1 MSDVETRIAEHY
13 SGDSLLDNIRG
24 ALKQSGV
31 DPAAPNI
38 EDLKPVDEF
47 HTGGL
52 EATDALLD
60 QLEITGKTRVLDIG
74 CGIGGAA
81 RHVAARTGAHV
92 RGFDLT
98 PDFVNTAK
106 ALSDLVGMRDATSF
120 QIGSALDIPEP
131 DNSTDL
137 ALMFHVGMNI
147 KDKKTLFKEAARV
160 LVPGGTFALFDVM
173 RGSDTTLTF
182 PVPWAED
189 AAFSFVASPSDY
201 RLAAE
206 AAGFELIAER
216 DRSDFASDFF
226 DRVIARFEKAGGPP
240 PVGIHLL
247 MQETGK
253 AKIENYIT
261 HLHAGDIAPVEMIFR
276 LPAQG

>member
-1 MSDVETRIAEHY
+1 MTDIETLVARHY
-13 SGDSLLDNIRG
+13 SGETLLDSIRA

-31 DPAAPNI
+31 DPDAPGI

-60 QLEITGKTRVLDIG
+60 QLEITPQTRVLDIG

-98 PDFVNTAK
+98 PDFVDTAS
-106 ALSDLVGMRDATSF
+106 ALSRLVGLSDATRF
-120 QIGSALDIPEP
+120 QVGSALDIPEP
-131 DNSTDL
+131 DDSADL

-147 KDKKTLFKEAARV
+147 EDKPKLFQEAARV
-160 LVPGGTFALFDVM
+160 LAPGGTFALFDVM
-173 RGSDTTLTF
+173 RASDTPLTF
-182 PVPWAED
+182 PFPWAEE
-189 AAFSFVASPSDY
+189 AAFSFVTPPEIY
-201 RLAAE
+201 RAAAK
-206 AAGFELIAER
+206 AAGFELQAER
-216 DRSDFASDFF
+216 NRSAFAREFF
-226 DRVIARFEKAGGPP
+226 DRVLARIAEAGGPP

-247 MQETGK
+247 MHETGK
-253 AKIENYIT
+253 TKIENYVT
-261 HLHAGDIAPVEMIFR
+261 HLTAGDIAPVEMIFR
-276 LPAQG
+276 LPG

>member
-1 MSDVETRIAEHY
+1 MHDVETRVAQHY
-13 SGDSLLDNIRG
+13 SSSSLLENIRE
-24 ALKQSGV
+24 ALRQSGV
-31 DPAAPNI
+31 DPDAPGI

-52 EATDALLD
+52 EATDALLN
-60 QLEITGKTRVLDIG
+60 QIEIAGKTRVLDIG

-98 PDFVNTAK
+98 PDFVDTAK
-106 ALSDLVGMRDATSF
+106 ALSNLVGMADATSF
-120 QIGSALDIPEP
+120 QVGSALEIPEP
-131 DNSTDL
+131 DSSVDL

-147 KDKKTLFKEAARV
+147 EDKETLFKEAARV

-173 RGSDTTLTF
+173 KGSDAALTF
-182 PVPWAED
+182 PFPWAETEE
-189 AAFSFVASPSDY
+189 FSFVAPPSRY
-201 RLAAE
+201 RSAAG
-206 AAGFELIAER
+206 AAGFEPVAER
-216 DRSDFASDFF
+216 DRSEFASDFF
-226 DRVIARFEKAGGPP
+226 DRVFARFAQAGGPP

-247 MQETGK
+247 MHETGK
-253 AKIENYIT
+253 VKIENYIT
-261 HLHAGDIAPVEMIFR
+261 HLRAGDIAPVEMIFR